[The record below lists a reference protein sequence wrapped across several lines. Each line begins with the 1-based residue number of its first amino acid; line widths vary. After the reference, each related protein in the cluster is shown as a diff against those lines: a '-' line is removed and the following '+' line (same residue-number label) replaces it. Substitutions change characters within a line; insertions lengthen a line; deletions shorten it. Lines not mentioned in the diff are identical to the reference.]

1 MKKLFALLLLTMA
14 VPFANAQQPVSNND
28 ENNEAIFSVVENE
41 PEFPGGVEALY
52 KFISK
57 NVVYPKKALKDG
69 IEGKVVVEFVIEANG
84 SVTNVKV
91 FKSVNPDLDKE
102 AVRVVSMMPK
112 WKPGS
117 QGGKNVRSRFR
128 IPINFQLNYN

>member
-57 NVVYPKKALKDG
+57 NVVYPKKALKNG

-117 QGGKNVRSRFR
+117 LGGKNVRSRFR

>member
-117 QGGKNVRSRFR
+117 LGGKNVRSRFR

>member
-57 NVVYPKKALKDG
+57 NVVYPKKALKNG

>member
-57 NVVYPKKALKDG
+57 NVVYPKKALKNG

-84 SVTNVKV
+84 SVTKVKV